1 MFQNQLI
8 KKVIFFEI
16 YSSYLRVI
24 FLKMRW
30 AFCVFLAFNLIFI
43 SGQTSLSKDPDK
55 YASTLLKQ
63 TVDYMQSNRTKAM
76 SYLQEALKLENKLAD
91 STKISLYVTA
101 GNTYKDQESYYQALN
116 YYYKGLEINNK
127 TDSRDSYSILNNI
140 GGCYYLMGNF
150 KKARQFWEQ
159 SLKKFESSQPNEKS
173 VEGSI
178 IYNNL
183 AVLEKEQGNYARA
196 LEMLKEFK
204 NRNTASKDTVNI
216 IMAYENIANVN
227 LKLKETE
234 TAVDNLRQGIS
245 LAKKIKSPYD
255 IASLYNILGK
265 IYLTNIINRDSAL
278 YYLKSSY
285 NISEK
290 SSFSDLKLYS
300 SESLVK
306 LFEKEKDYKNA
317 LQYLHTAKSLSE
329 TSINQENEKK
339 VNRLEI
345 EFNEKMTQN
354 ELLASQT
361 KRERFFI
368 FGIILLLSFS
378 VIIFLLF
385 KLQKNKTAKRVA
397 ENELLTKKLEEK
409 NKELTN
415 SAIQMLQTSEVLQTT
430 QKELSELNSG
440 TETSDNKI
448 SNILA
453 DLRKSSKS
461 FGKAEFEKIF
471 METEEGFYKKLLS
484 EFPDLTKNELRLCAF
499 LKLNL
504 SSKEISDITH
514 QSPHSIVV
522 ARSRLRKKLRLSN
535 SESLNNF
542 LIKY

>member
-1 MFQNQLI
+1 
-8 KKVIFFEI
+8 
-16 YSSYLRVI
+16 
-24 FLKMRW
+24 MRW
-30 AFCVFLAFNLIFI
+30 ACCLLFVFNLVMI
-43 SGQTSLSKDPDK
+43 SGQTSLSKDPDR
-55 YASTLLKQ
+55 YASALLKQ
-63 TVDYMQSNRTKAM
+63 TVDYMQTNRTKAM

-127 TDSRDSYSILNNI
+127 IDARDSYSILNNI
-140 GGCYYLMGNF
+140 GGCYYFMGNY
-150 KKARQFWEQ
+150 KKARHFWEQ
-159 SLKKFESSQPNEKS
+159 SLKKFENSKPDEKS

-204 NRNTASKDTVNI
+204 NRNTIAKDTLNI
-216 IMAYENIANVN
+216 IMAYENIANVS

-234 TAVDNLRQGIS
+234 TAVDNLRQGIT

-265 IYLTNIINRDSAL
+265 INLENLNVRDSAL
-278 YYLKSSY
+278 YYLKNAYS
-285 NISEK
+285 IADK
-290 SSFSDLKLYS
+290 SSFSDIKLLS

-329 TSINQENEKK
+329 ASINQENDKK

-354 ELLASQT
+354 ALLASQT

-368 FGIILLLSFS
+368 FGIVLLLCCS
-378 VIIFLLF
+378 VIIFLMF
-385 KLQKNKTAKRVA
+385 KLQKSKTAKRAA
-397 ENELLTKKLEEK
+397 ENELLEKKLEEK

-415 SAIQMLQTSEVLQTT
+415 SAIQMLQTSEIIQST

-440 TETSDNKI
+440 TEMSDNKI
-448 SNILA
+448 FHIISELK
-453 DLRKSSKS
+453 KSSKG
-461 FGKAEFEKIF
+461 FGKDEFYKIF
-471 METEEGFYKKLLS
+471 METEDQFYKKLLN

>member
-1 MFQNQLI
+1 
-8 KKVIFFEI
+8 
-16 YSSYLRVI
+16 
-24 FLKMRW
+24 MRW
-30 AFCVFLAFNLIFI
+30 AFCLFFIFNLLLV

-63 TVDYMQSNRTKAM
+63 SVEYMQSNRTKAM

-127 TDSRDSYSILNNI
+127 IDARDSYSILNNI
-140 GGCYYLMGNF
+140 GGCYYFMGNY
-150 KKARQFWEQ
+150 KKARHFWEQ
-159 SLKKFESSQPNEKS
+159 SLKKFENSKPDEKS

-204 NRNTASKDTVNI
+204 NRNTVSKDTLNI

-227 LKLKETE
+227 LKLKETDV
-234 TAVDNLRQGIS
+234 AVENLRQGIT

-265 IYLTNIINRDSAL
+265 INLENLNNRDSAL
-278 YYLKSSY
+278 YYLKNAY
-285 NISEK
+285 NIADK
-290 SSFSDLKLYS
+290 SSFSDIKLLS

-317 LQYLHTAKSLSE
+317 LHYLHTAKSLSE
-329 TSINQENEKK
+329 VSINQENDKK
-339 VNRLEI
+339 VNRLEL

-354 ELLASQT
+354 ERLESQT

-368 FGIILLLSFS
+368 FGIALLLSFS
-378 VIIFLLF
+378 VIVFLMF
-385 KLQKNKTAKRVA
+385 KLQKSKTAKRVA
-397 ENELLTKKLEEK
+397 ENELLEKKLEEK

-415 SAIQMLQTSEVLQTT
+415 SAIQMLQTSEIIQST

-440 TETSDNKI
+440 TEISDNKI
-448 SNILA
+448 FHIISELK
-453 DLRKSSKS
+453 KSSKG
-461 FGKAEFEKIF
+461 FGKDEFYKIF
-471 METEEGFYKKLLS
+471 METEDQFYKKLLN

>member
-1 MFQNQLI
+1 
-8 KKVIFFEI
+8 
-16 YSSYLRVI
+16 
-24 FLKMRW
+24 MRW
-30 AFCVFLAFNLIFI
+30 GLYLLLVFSFI
-43 SGQTSLSKDPDK
+43 ITSGQNTYSKDPDQ
-55 YASTLLKQ
+55 YTSTLLKQ
-63 TVDYMQSNRTKAM
+63 TEEYMKTNRTKAM
-76 SYLQEALKLENKLAD
+76 SYLQEALKLESKIAD
-91 STKISLYVTA
+91 STRVSLYVTA
-101 GNTYKDQESYYQALN
+101 GNTYKDQESYYLSLN
-116 YYYKGLEINNK
+116 FYYKALEINNRIN
-127 TDSRDSYSILNNI
+127 TRESYSILNNI
-140 GGCYYLMGNF
+140 GGNYYLMGNY
-150 KKARQFWEQ
+150 KKARYFWEK
-159 SLKKFESSQPNEKS
+159 SLKNFENSEPSQKS

-204 NRNTASKDTVNI
+204 SRNISSKDTFNI
-216 IMAYENIANVN
+216 IMAFENLADVH
-227 LKLKETE
+227 LKLKETD
-234 TAVDNLRQGIS
+234 TAIENLRNGIS
-245 LAKKIKSPYD
+245 LAKRINSSYD
-255 IASLYNILGK
+255 LASLYNVLGK
-265 IYLTNIINRDSAL
+265 LYLDNLNNRDSAS
-278 YYLKSSY
+278 YYLKNAYYLSD
-285 NISEK
+285 K
-290 SSFSDLKLYS
+290 SSFSDIKLYS

-306 LFEKEKDYKNA
+306 LFEKEKDYKSA

-329 TSINQENEKK
+329 ITINQENDKK

-368 FGIILLLSFS
+368 FGIVLLLFFS
-378 VIIFLLF
+378 VIIFLMF
-385 KLQKNKTAKRVA
+385 KLQKSKTAKRVA
-397 ENELLTKKLEEK
+397 ENELLSKKLGEK

-415 SAIQMLQTSEVLQTT
+415 SAIQMLQTSEIIQST

-440 TETSDNKI
+440 TEMSDNKI
-448 SNILA
+448 FHIISELK
-453 DLRKSSKS
+453 KSSKG
-461 FGKAEFEKIF
+461 FGKDEFYKIF
-471 METEEGFYKKLLS
+471 METEDQFYKKLLN

>member
-1 MFQNQLI
+1 
-8 KKVIFFEI
+8 
-16 YSSYLRVI
+16 
-24 FLKMRW
+24 MRW
-30 AFCVFLAFNLIFI
+30 IFCLFFAFSLVLS

-63 TVDYMQSNRTKAM
+63 TVDYMQTNRTKAM

-127 TDSRDSYSILNNI
+127 IESRDSYSILNNI
-140 GGCYYLMGNF
+140 GGCYYLMGNY

-159 SLKKFESSQPNEKS
+159 SLKNFENSKASDKS

-204 NRNTASKDTVNI
+204 NRNTASKDTLNI

-227 LKLKETE
+227 LKLKETD
-234 TAVDNLRQGIS
+234 TAVENLRQGIT

-265 IYLTNIINRDSAL
+265 INLDNLNNRDSAL
-278 YYLKSSY
+278 YYLKNAY
-285 NISEK
+285 NIADK
-290 SSFSDLKLYS
+290 SSFSDIKLYS

-329 TSINQENEKK
+329 ASINQENEKK

-368 FGIILLLSFS
+368 FGIVLLLSFS

-385 KLQKNKTAKRVA
+385 QLQKNKTAKRVA
-397 ENELLTKKLEEK
+397 ENELLAKKLEEK

-415 SAIQMLQTSEVLQTT
+415 SAIQMLQTSEVLQST